1 MADITACP
9 GTDTCK
15 LGIASSRGLA
25 AELRQRVLASNG
37 ALDPAV
43 QELQMKISGC
53 FNSCGQHH
61 IADIG
66 FYGISRKVGNHTVP
80 HFQVV
85 LGGQSTHNAGT
96 YGLATVAI
104 PSRNIP
110 QVVQRLSE
118 IYVAERQP
126 EERFQA
132 FIKRIGK
139 AKIRALLDDLTHVP
153 AYMDDRSYYAD
164 WGDAREYTLG
174 DMGVGE
180 CAGEVVSLTQFGL
193 ATSERQVFEAQLL
206 LDEGYYTK
214 AADMAYAAM
223 LQAAKALIQTVNID
237 VSEDPQQIVDEFRQR
252 FCDNE
257 LFYDP
262 FAGPKFAHY
271 FFHAHEEG
279 VPEANAT
286 VVHRRIEEAQLFIEA
301 AYSCYNRLS
310 PQPQLI

>member
-1 MADITACP
+1 
-9 GTDTCK
+9 
-15 LGIASSRGLA
+15 
-25 AELRQRVLASNG
+25 
-37 ALDPAV
+37 
-43 QELQMKISGC
+43 
-53 FNSCGQHH
+53 
-61 IADIG
+61 
-66 FYGISRKVGNHTVP
+66 
-80 HFQVV
+80 
-85 LGGQSTHNAGT
+85 
-96 YGLATVAI
+96 VAI